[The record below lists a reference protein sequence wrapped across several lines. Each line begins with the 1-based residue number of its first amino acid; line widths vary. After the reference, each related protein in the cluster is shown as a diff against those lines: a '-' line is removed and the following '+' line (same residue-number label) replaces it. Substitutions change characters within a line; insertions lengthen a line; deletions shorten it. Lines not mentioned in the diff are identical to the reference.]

1 MDNTVTVQH
10 IALNIKVLHLIIFID
25 FTIFKLLTASTF
37 NHNYI
42 TISYSNTKEKQMKK
56 IEIDLEDIDFE
67 KLEHRAND
75 EDLSMNEYI
84 MKRVYMN
91 YNSDEAVSKIDA
103 LIDTALADSDDSIA
117 TMTKIKLLV
126 EAAADLLE
134 EDDYGDG
141 EDYDDD

>member
-1 MDNTVTVQH
+1 
-10 IALNIKVLHLIIFID
+10 
-25 FTIFKLLTASTF
+25 
-37 NHNYI
+37 
-42 TISYSNTKEKQMKK
+42 MKK

-117 TMTKIKLLV
+117 TITKIKLLV

-141 EDYDDD
+141 EDYDDDE

>member
-1 MDNTVTVQH
+1 MTVQH
-10 IALNIKVLHLIIFID
+10 IPPNIKVLHLIIFID
-25 FTIFKLLTASTF
+25 FTIFQLLTASTF

-75 EDLSMNEYI
+75 EELSMNEYI

-91 YNSDEAVSKIDA
+91 YNSEEAVSKIDA

-141 EDYDDD
+141 EDYDDDE